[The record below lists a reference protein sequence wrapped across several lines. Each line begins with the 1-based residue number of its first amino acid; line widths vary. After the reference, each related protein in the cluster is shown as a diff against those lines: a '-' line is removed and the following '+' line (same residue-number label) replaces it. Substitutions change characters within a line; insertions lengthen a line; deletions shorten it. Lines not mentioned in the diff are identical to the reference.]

1 MTDLPDY
8 RAVLLAPHPFWAT
21 LSPTTVKQ
29 RIEQLYAL
37 PTAELP
43 LDEANA
49 AFAELRRALNRGQ
62 VRSAEPD
69 GSGEWRVNQ
78 WVKQGILVG
87 FRAGSLADVSTGGF
101 PFFDKANLPV
111 RSLAARHRITKASI
125 STTRITPRHC

>member
-1 MTDLPDY
+1 TRDSDCMFPPQQITGHHRPEAMSDL
-8 RAVLLAPHPFWAT
+8 
-21 LSPTTVKQ
+21 KQ

-111 RSLAARHRITKASI
+111 RSLAASDNVRIVPGGSAI
-125 STTRITPRHC
+125 